1 MQLSGHKN
9 VQSTYNYSHL
19 SQKTMEKYVKNIE
32 WPDFN
37 SSNWN
42 TLLSKQSQTPTAAG
56 LFEDAVLYGRNFN
69 IKSSSSSTE
78 VHKQQTYRGITCIF
92 DSSDDEDT
100 TRVHL
105 WHRKSHLRWKAKYL
119 FLSSFSSFFFRIFL
133 N

>member
-42 TLLSKQSQTPTAAG
+42 TLLSKQ
-56 LFEDAVLYGRNFN
+56 RNNKVKRRRQQGYSRMLCFTEE
-69 IKSSSSSTE
+69 ISTSSRPRL
-78 VHKQQTYRGITCIF
+78 QQKHINNKLI
-92 DSSDDEDT
+92 EE
-100 TRVHL
+100 
-105 WHRKSHLRWKAKYL
+105 
-119 FLSSFSSFFFRIFL
+119 
-133 N
+133 